1 MTRTQRINEW
11 RAHYNDKLKDIGF
24 EVPIPKVGESVGGY
38 RRRSAQVIADS
49 ALPQTQSFAR
59 MPWATMDFDI
69 FKTFEPELYQ
79 HAVVEY
85 RNPQNVPKGEMREI
99 RKRLPNGQDVIEFVG
114 QDNFCRLMGRPGRRV
129 ASFWTEQGPVG
140 ADGRYLRR

>member
-69 FKTFEPELYQ
+69 FKNFEPELYQ

-85 RNPQNVPKGEMREI
+85 PKSPKCAQGRDASNQKETAQWAGI
-99 RKRLPNGQDVIEFVG
+99 R
-114 QDNFCRLMGRPGRRV
+114 
-129 ASFWTEQGPVG
+129 
-140 ADGRYLRR
+140 